1 MMQPGS
7 ALGARR
13 GEAAQP
19 PPLAHPGQTSPRPPT
34 GTNFSSSCTSDLPI
48 YIGMGKTILQF
59 VPKGHRAGQVRTSP
73 EPISTRPPVSALPP
87 AWSKRDELLDA
98 EKIMVFPMLS
108 PDAVP
113 APGSETILLVEDDE
127 SIRSLIRDGLQ
138 EKGFK
143 VLQGDGGEEALDI
156 VQNFK
161 GQIDLLVTDVV
172 MPQMSGI
179 ELADIIKGW
188 RPNTKVLL
196 ISGYATLSSSGGK
209 ELDHQLPFLQ
219 KPFTQEELNV
229 KIREVLDSKPEW
241 AKRAA

>member
-1 MMQPGS
+1 MFIRM
-7 ALGARR
+7 
-13 GEAAQP
+13 E
-19 PPLAHPGQTSPRPPT
+19 
-34 GTNFSSSCTSDLPI
+34 
-48 YIGMGKTILQF
+48 KTVIKF
-59 VPKGHRAGQVRTSP
+59 VPREQKAIYVGTPQVPSSTSRPLSARA
-73 EPISTRPPVSALPP
+73 P
-87 AWSKRDELLDA
+87 AWSPRDELLDG
-98 EKIMVFPMLS
+98 EKIMVFPMLR

-113 APGSETILLVEDDE
+113 TPGCETILVVEDDE
-127 SIRSLIRDGLQ
+127 SVRSLIRDGLQ
-138 EKGFK
+138 EKGFR

-188 RPNTKVLL
+188 RPNTKVLFKVL
-196 ISGYATLSSSGGK
+196 FISGYTTLSITGGK

-219 KPFTQEELNV
+219 KPFTQEELSL
-229 KIREVLDSKPEW
+229 KIREVLGSKADW